1 MSCFLFEKKEL
12 FLKDPFANM
21 MQLLEYQ
28 VLTGKQLLPSPSNGT
43 LSHPFGTLGGSRYIS
58 TGMNTTI
65 WVMFSCFP
73 HFFCVQPGV
82 FTYFCN
88 LGDPIT
94 MAGKHAQLDSVRTNK
109 TYQEMVSIIFH
120 CQGVFRTEEKSYK
133 VITRW
138 APTSSKWIYI
148 YIYIVYPL
156 YVAL

>member
-1 MSCFLFEKKEL
+1 M
-12 FLKDPFANM
+12 
-21 MQLLEYQ
+21 
-28 VLTGKQLLPSPSNGT
+28 
-43 LSHPFGTLGGSRYIS
+43 H
-58 TGMNTTI
+58 TTI

-94 MAGKHAQLDSVRTNK
+94 MAGKHSQLDSVRTNK
-109 TYQEMVSIIFH
+109 HYQEMVSILFQS
-120 CQGVFRTEEKSYK
+120 QGVLGTEEKHYK

-138 APTSSKWIYI
+138 APTSSKWSYIYCIIYYYVYIYYVYIYDMYIYI
-148 YIYIVYPL
+148 QYNMYIYIVYPR